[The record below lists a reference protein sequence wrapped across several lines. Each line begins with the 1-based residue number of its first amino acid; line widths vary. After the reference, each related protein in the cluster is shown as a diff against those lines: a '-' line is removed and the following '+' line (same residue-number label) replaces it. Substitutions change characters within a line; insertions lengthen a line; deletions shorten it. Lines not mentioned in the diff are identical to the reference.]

1 MICPWACRSIWQ
13 IGRNQRLPLRLR
25 GPSGMRRG
33 SEDRR
38 GHCFEGVGFAIVATW
53 LDLIDLCLVRKD
65 LLLRAGLPLRERL
78 PNTVNVGANKQ
89 PSPSVQLRS
98 WQELRRGAS

>member
-1 MICPWACRSIWQ
+1 
-13 IGRNQRLPLRLR
+13 
-25 GPSGMRRG
+25 MRRG

-65 LLLRAGLPLRERL
+65 LLLRAGLPLREQL

-98 WQELRRGAS
+98 WQELRRGRVVSAFGEVLRIMPGALVASCRPTALKDN